1 MTAPPP
7 EAPARTRELAAWSL
21 YDWANSAFPT
31 VVTTFVFAAY
41 FTQAVAQSPELGTAQ
56 WSRAQSAAA
65 LFVALLSPVLGAIAD
80 RGGRRKPWLLA
91 FSLLCIGAT
100 ALLWFVLPAPAYV
113 PRALMLVA
121 LATVGFELA
130 QVFYNAML
138 PDLAAKSRVGRWS
151 GWGWGLGYAGGLGC
165 LVLAL
170 VGFIQTDDPWF
181 GVGKAE
187 AANVRATALVV
198 AVWFALFAL
207 PLFLLVHERPGP
219 AVPVSAA
226 IRGGLRA
233 LARTARGMRRHRAA
247 ALFLLAQMIYA
258 DGLVT
263 LFAFGGI
270 YAAGTFKMP
279 LGEVVQFGILLNV
292 TAGLGAACFAPL
304 DDRIGPKRT
313 ILLSLIGLLVAGAA
327 VLLAESKTLFWIF
340 GALLGIFVGP
350 AQAASR
356 SMMARLAPAEM
367 RAEFFGL
374 FALSGK
380 ATAFL
385 GPAVLGWATLEFNSQ
400 RAGMATILLFW
411 LAGFALLLGVRD
423 VRADAR

>member
-1 MTAPPP
+1 MAASPP
-7 EAPARTRELAAWSL
+7 EAPTRDLVAWSL

-31 VVTTFVFAAY
+31 VITTFVFAAY
-41 FTQAVAQSPELGTAQ
+41 FTQAVAESPELGTAE

-65 LFVALLSPVLGAIAD
+65 LVVALLSPVLGAVAD

-91 FSLLCIGAT
+91 FTALCVGAT

-138 PDLAAKSRVGRWS
+138 PELAAKSRIGRWS

-170 VGFIQTDDPWF
+170 VGFIQTDHPWF
-181 GVGKAE
+181 GAGKAE

-207 PLFLLVHERPGP
+207 PLFLLVHEKPGR
-219 AVPVSAA
+219 AVPLRAA
-226 IRGGLRA
+226 VGEGLRA
-233 LARTARGMRRHRAA
+233 LARTVREVRRHRAV

-279 LGEVVQFGILLNV
+279 LHEVIQFGILLNV

-327 VLLAESKTLFWIF
+327 VLLAESKTLFWVF

-356 SMMARLAPAEM
+356 SMMARLAPADM

-385 GPAVLGWATLEFNSQ
+385 GPAVLGSATLYFNSQ

-411 LAGFALLLGVRD
+411 LAGFALLLGVRG